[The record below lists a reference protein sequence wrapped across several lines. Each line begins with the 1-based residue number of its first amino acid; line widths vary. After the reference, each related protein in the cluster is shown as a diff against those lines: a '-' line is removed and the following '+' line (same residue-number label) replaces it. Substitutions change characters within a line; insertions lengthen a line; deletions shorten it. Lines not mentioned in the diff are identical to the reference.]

1 NQRPLWGVMTQ
12 SGPLSAN
19 QLHAPADGLSIS
31 HDVSLK
37 QHGGSIDV
45 DTQPGE
51 FTSGPFCHTRLRPSQ
66 FYGTSVTVF
75 ATAVFDSHNV
85 R

>member
-1 NQRPLWGVMTQ
+1 MTQ

-51 FTSGPFCHTRLRPSQ
+51 FTSGPFCHTRLRTIAILRDKRDR
-66 FYGTSVTVF
+66 FRNGRF
-75 ATAVFDSHNV
+75 
-85 R
+85 